1 MIYIFT
7 TEKHQYTITPFL
19 TSWPNSASSHIQL
32 VPYEH
37 LYRIRS
43 IQPGVFIFS
52 DIDRLTPTLKS
63 MAMLLHEQLK
73 KHFGELSV
81 INSPQKT
88 LIRYD
93 LLKLLW
99 QNGIN
104 KYRVYSPREMET
116 VQSYPVFLRFAN
128 DHGGPRSPL
137 IYNPDDLYRHYRRNK
152 LYQKLHIKINYHN
165 PLIAIEFC
173 DTREA
178 DGIYRKYSSFR
189 IGNRIIPGHVIF
201 SADWIAKD
209 NPHRAALR
217 DEEKEYL
224 ESNSFSDQMM
234 QIFNLANI
242 QYGRIDFGLKDGQI
256 QVWEINTNPMLIGN
270 KTKYALERI
279 PVKEKLVVSLA
290 EAFLDAEQ
298 QGCEQ
303 SNKPVVVQ
311 VGWLAGKDK
320 KLMARINRH
329 LRPIEL

>member
-19 TSWPNSASSHIQL
+19 TSWPNSASGHIQL

-43 IQPGVFIFS
+43 IQHGVFIFS

-63 MAMLLHEQLK
+63 MAMLLHAQLK
-73 KHFGELSV
+73 KHFGERSV

-99 QNGIN
+99 QKGIN
-104 KYRVYSPREMET
+104 KYRTYAPSEMGK

-128 DHGGPRSPL
+128 DHRGPRSAL
-137 IYNPDDLYRHYRRNK
+137 IQNPDELYRQYRQNK
-152 LYQKLHIKINYHN
+152 HYQKPHKKIGYHN

-173 DTREA
+173 DTRDA

-201 SADWIAKD
+201 SADWVAKD
-209 NPHRAALR
+209 NPLGSAMR
-217 DEEKEYL
+217 DEEKKYL
-224 ESNSFSDQMM
+224 ESNSFSDQVMH
-234 QIFNLANI
+234 IFNLANI

-279 PVKEKLVVSLA
+279 PVKKKLVVRLS

-298 QGCEQ
+298 QGGEE
-303 SNKPVVVQ
+303 SKPVALQ
-311 VGWLAGKDK
+311 VNCLAGKQK
-320 KLMARINRH
+320 KLMARIDRH